1 MLDFNDLINTK
12 AALPFSIKLEELSES
27 LGRKVSI
34 SDQIAEVLRTLIIS
48 GELNPGDRIVESRVA
63 KQLSVGQPTVREAL
77 VTLEH
82 RGLVVRK
89 TNQGCIVTILTREEI
104 SQILKVRGELEV
116 LAVELAAEFATT
128 ADITEL
134 LEITRAMKAAGD
146 EKDVNGF
153 FSHDFRFHERLWK
166 ASGNIFLP
174 RLLSQLMLPLL
185 AFLFIRNLRHNSHI
199 NMSESAEAHA
209 ELAKVILLRDKVKA
223 RTVAEQKFKMFSDQH
238 LNLYQN

>member
-1 MLDFNDLINTK
+1 MLDVTDLINTK

-34 SDQIAEVLRTLIIS
+34 SDQIAEVLRNLIIS

-63 KQLSVGQPTVREAL
+63 KQLGVGQPTVREAL
-77 VTLEH
+77 VTLEYQ
-82 RGLVVRK
+82 GLVVRK
-89 TNQGCIVTILTREEI
+89 TNQGCIVTILTSEEI
-104 SQILKVRGELEV
+104 SQILRVRGELEV
-116 LAVELAAEFATT
+116 LAVELSAEFATT

-134 LEITRAMKAAGD
+134 LEITRAMRAAGD

-174 RLLSQLMLPLL
+174 RLLSQLMLPLM

-199 NMSESAEAHA
+199 DMGASAEAHA

>member
-1 MLDFNDLINTK
+1 MLDVTDLINTK

-34 SDQIAEVLRTLIIS
+34 SDQIAEVLRNLIIS

-63 KQLSVGQPTVREAL
+63 KQLGVGQPTVREAL

-82 RGLVVRK
+82 QGLVVRK
-89 TNQGCIVTILTREEI
+89 TNQGCIVTIL
-104 SQILKVRGELEV
+104 
-116 LAVELAAEFATT
+116 
-128 ADITEL
+128 
-134 LEITRAMKAAGD
+134 LEITRAMRAAGD

-153 FSHDFRFHERLWK
+153 FSHDFRFHETLWK

-174 RLLSQLMLPLL
+174 RLLSQLMLPLM

-199 NMSESAEAHA
+199 DMGESAEAHA

-238 LNLYQN
+238 LNLYNN

>member
-1 MLDFNDLINTK
+1 MLDVTDLINTK

-34 SDQIAEVLRTLIIS
+34 SDQIAEVLRNLIIS

-63 KQLSVGQPTVREAL
+63 KQLGVGQPTVREAL
-77 VTLEH
+77 VTLEYQ
-82 RGLVVRK
+82 GLVVRK
-89 TNQGCIVTILTREEI
+89 TNQGCIVTILTSEEI
-104 SQILKVRGELEV
+104 SQILRVRGELEV
-116 LAVELAAEFATT
+116 LAVELSAEFATT

-134 LEITRAMKAAGD
+134 LEITRAMRAAGD

-153 FSHDFRFHERLWK
+153 FSHDFRFHETLWK

-174 RLLSQLMLPLL
+174 RLLSQLMLPLM

-199 NMSESAEAHA
+199 DMGASAEAHA

-238 LNLYQN
+238 LNLYNN